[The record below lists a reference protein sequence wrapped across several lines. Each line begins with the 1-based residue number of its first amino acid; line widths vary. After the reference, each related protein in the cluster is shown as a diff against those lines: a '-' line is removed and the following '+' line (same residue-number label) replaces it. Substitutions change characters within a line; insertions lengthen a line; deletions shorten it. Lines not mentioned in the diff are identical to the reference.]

1 MKFKYVLKNIFA
13 NKENIKYSVY
23 ILIIITTILVVSIY
37 SCINNKEG
45 KIVINDAQVIQKIG
59 KNKVGVYIDGEVN
72 NPGYIEI
79 SKGKNLEYALSKIG
93 GITKDADINNIDL
106 KQILKNGEKIIVPKK
121 REFSDV
127 EDLEIDNAEMDD
139 VQDFMININ
148 EAGEEE
154 LKSLPGIGDVTARRI
169 IEYRNKKRFESIEE
183 IMEVK
188 GIGDRIYEKIKNNI
202 CV

>member
-127 EDLEIDNAEMDD
+127 EDLEIDNEMDN

-154 LKSLPGIGDVTARRI
+154 LKSLPGIGDVTAQRI
-169 IEYRNKKRFESIEE
+169 IEYRNKKRFESIED
-183 IMEVK
+183 IQEVK